1 MVVLMAKKVLLISA
15 NTETFPM
22 PVYPLS
28 LARLAGALEEAGHCA
43 RQFDVLVHGLEN
55 LPAALEEFN
64 PDLVALSLRNLDNID
79 AEDCYSYLEGYSHLM
94 SLIRARTQ
102 VPVILGG
109 SAFSL
114 FPEEFMQRLGGNFG
128 VIGPGEGTLCS
139 LVQDLEDAPAPIPP
153 LANGSQNCAQKRPEP
168 ISRGLHDPELV
179 AYYWESGGM
188 IGLQTKRGCNR
199 SCSYCVYPLIDGSR
213 IQYAEVNGIVDEIE
227 WLIKKMHIDY
237 FFWVD
242 SIFNQNS
249 EYELSFAE
257 EILRRGLKLKWGAFF
272 SPLNIDRTYL
282 ETLKKSGLSHI
293 EFGTDSLSEKMLR
306 SYNKKFTR
314 DEVMIS
320 SAISIELG
328 IHTAHYLLFGGPG
341 ETRETVQETLHHA
354 KSLGNCVFF
363 PFAGVR
369 IYPDTGIF
377 SKARQENLIRERR
390 DCFPPV
396 FYAPAGLKIAA
407 IWEIVKQE
415 TSGLSN
421 WVLPSRYAEMAP
433 RMRRL
438 RKRGYKGP
446 LWEYLLK

>member
-1 MVVLMAKKVLLISA
+1 MAKKVLLISA

-28 LARLAGALEEAGHCA
+28 LARLAGAVEAAGHHA
-43 RQFDVLVHGLEN
+43 RQFDVLVHGLES
-55 LPAALEEFN
+55 LPGTLEAFN

-79 AEDCYSYLEGYSHLM
+79 AEDCYSYLEGYAHLM
-94 SLIRARTQ
+94 RLIRARTQ

-109 SAFSL
+109 SGFSL
-114 FPEEFMQRLGGNFG
+114 FPEEFMRHLGGDFG
-128 VIGPGEGTLCS
+128 VIGPGEATLGS
-139 LVQDLEDAPAPIPP
+139 LLENLGEAPAPNGLQSRAQEPP
-153 LANGSQNCAQKRPEP
+153 AT

-199 SCSYCVYPLIDGSR
+199 SCSYCVYPLIDGNH
-213 IQYAEVNGIVDEIE
+213 IQYAEVNGIVDELAGLVKE
-227 WLIKKMHIDY
+227 MHIDY
-237 FFWVD
+237 FFLVD

-257 EILRRGLKLKWGAFF
+257 EIRRRGLKVKWGAFF

-282 ETLKKSGLSHI
+282 ETLKQSGLTHI

-306 SYNKKFTR
+306 SYNKKFTL
-314 DEVMIS
+314 DEVMTS
-320 SAISIELG
+320 SAISRELG

-341 ETRETVQETLHHA
+341 ETRDTVQETLRHA
-354 KSLGNCVFF
+354 KRLGSCVFF

-369 IYPDTGIF
+369 ILPGTGVF
-377 SKARQENLIRERR
+377 AEARRRKLVRERR

-396 FYAPAGLKIAA
+396 FYTPAGLEIAA

-415 TSGLSN
+415 TSGRSN
-421 WVLPSRYAEMAP
+421 WVLPSRYAAMAP

-446 LWEYLLK
+446 LWEYLLT

>member
-1 MVVLMAKKVLLISA
+1 
-15 NTETFPM
+15 
-22 PVYPLS
+22 
-28 LARLAGALEEAGHCA
+28 
-43 RQFDVLVHGLEN
+43 
-55 LPAALEEFN
+55 
-64 PDLVALSLRNLDNID
+64 
-79 AEDCYSYLEGYSHLM
+79 
-94 SLIRARTQ
+94 
-102 VPVILGG
+102 
-109 SAFSL
+109 
-114 FPEEFMQRLGGNFG
+114 
-128 VIGPGEGTLCS
+128 
-139 LVQDLEDAPAPIPP
+139 
-153 LANGSQNCAQKRPEP
+153 
-168 ISRGLHDPELV
+168 
-179 AYYWESGGM
+179 
-188 IGLQTKRGCNR
+188 
-199 SCSYCVYPLIDGSR
+199 LIDGSR
-213 IQYAEVNGIVDEIE
+213 IQYAEVNGIVGEIE
-227 WLIKKMHIDY
+227 WLIKKMHIGY

-242 SIFNQNS
+242 SIFNQNQ

-272 SPLNIDRTYL
+272 SPLNIDRSYL
-282 ETLKKSGLSHI
+282 ETMKKSGLSHI

-306 SYNKKFTR
+306 SYNKKFSR

-320 SAISIELG
+320 SAISLELG

-341 ETRETVQETLHHA
+341 ETSETVQETLDHA

-377 SKARQENLIRERR
+377 SKARQENSIRKRR

-396 FYAPAGLKIAA
+396 FYAPAGLEIAA
-407 IWEIVKQE
+407 IWEIIKQE

-446 LWEYLLK
+446 LWEYLLR